1 MRNLLILEMF
11 LNYKLLTSLALSDYA
26 PRVEEFTD
34 QFLTRLRN
42 TSGEP
47 VLLLKCCAHYSYD
60 VMSDL
65 AFGKPMG
72 FIKGEQS
79 DVAESILK
87 TLSDGLDA
95 MGLIYH
101 VPW

>member
-1 MRNLLILEMF
+1 ML
-11 LNYKLLTSLALSDYA
+11 KSLALSDYA
-26 PRVEEFTD
+26 QRIEEFTD
-34 QFLTRLRN
+34 QLLTRMRN
-42 TSGEP
+42 ANGEP
-47 VLLLKCCAHYSYD
+47 VPLLQYCAHYSYD

-65 AFGKPMG
+65 AFGKAMG
-72 FIKGEQS
+72 FIRGDQS
-79 DVAESILK
+79 DVAEDILR